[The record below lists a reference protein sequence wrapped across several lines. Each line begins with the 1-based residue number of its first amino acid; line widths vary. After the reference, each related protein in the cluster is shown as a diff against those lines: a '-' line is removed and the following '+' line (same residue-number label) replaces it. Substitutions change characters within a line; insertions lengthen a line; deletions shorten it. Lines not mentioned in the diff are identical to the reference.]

1 MSHNFKKGE
10 YEKAVEH
17 AKALLENNVGMSDIL
32 AKTNLCENDVKKII
46 EKRQAELN
54 DNHPDF
60 H

>member
-17 AKALLENNVGMSDIL
+17 AKSLLENNVGMSDIL
-32 AKTNLCENDVKKII
+32 AKTNLCEEDVRKII
-46 EKRQAELN
+46 KKRQAELN
-54 DNHPDF
+54 DEHPDF